1 MWLRRALCALF
12 LFAAGSAHAA
22 HRPTVPLSDGSQSF
36 LAMRCDGTTD
46 VSAQLAE
53 AVSYAASRK
62 MVVSLPSG
70 ICRFTSPQVWD
81 QAAVGHWGL
90 RGSGSYQTT
99 LLYDGA
105 SVTAD
110 LIQIG
115 NCGDPT
121 NHPVYGLTLSNLKID
136 SNVTMS
142 GGSAMHACGVA
153 QSHVDHVIWGGQNGT
168 HKLFHGPWFDVF
180 DAVHVDFFEA
190 AGASTA
196 DSFRLNG
203 NSAGSFGADL
213 YLTHGKISL
222 GRNGLHIGGGQGGTT
237 CSDVAIIANGTN
249 VLIDHALSGSA
260 NREVFLGDTCVI
272 DTAGWPPGPTGG
284 GDNILI
290 NDPLASNGH
299 MTINGWASS
308 GHANN
313 IHVVSWPSGSIAI
326 GSAVNTNSTGD
337 GIRVEDATTTTINI
351 SSGAQINKNG
361 GLGVNCTVPTN
372 NIFSGTEPAANTG
385 GQWAA
390 NCHQESGLAPLSNGY
405 RKHPDGIVEQWVQV
419 GFTGAANTILSP
431 AGGNPVAL
439 PVAFPNNMFDYSIT
453 CTPAGFGNGIQN
465 LSVTA
470 NPNAATGL
478 SIFLISSG
486 AVSSP
491 QLVNCRVLGN

>member
-1 MWLRRALCALF
+1 MWLRSALCALF

-81 QAAVGHWGL
+81 QAAAGHWGL

-142 GGSAMHACGVA
+142 GGSVMHTCGVA

-180 DAVHVDFFEA
+180 DAVHVDFF
-190 AGASTA
+190 
-196 DSFRLNG
+196 
-203 NSAGSFGADL
+203 GSVEL
-213 YLTHGKISL
+213 
-222 GRNGLHIGGGQGGTT
+222 R
-237 CSDVAIIANGTN
+237 
-249 VLIDHALSGSA
+249 
-260 NREVFLGDTCVI
+260 RDT
-272 DTAGWPPGPTGG
+272 
-284 GDNILI
+284 
-290 NDPLASNGH
+290 
-299 MTINGWASS
+299 
-308 GHANN
+308 
-313 IHVVSWPSGSIAI
+313 
-326 GSAVNTNSTGD
+326 
-337 GIRVEDATTTTINI
+337 
-351 SSGAQINKNG
+351 
-361 GLGVNCTVPTN
+361 
-372 NIFSGTEPAANTG
+372 
-385 GQWAA
+385 
-390 NCHQESGLAPLSNGY
+390 
-405 RKHPDGIVEQWVQV
+405 
-419 GFTGAANTILSP
+419 
-431 AGGNPVAL
+431 
-439 PVAFPNNMFDYSIT
+439 
-453 CTPAGFGNGIQN
+453 
-465 LSVTA
+465 
-470 NPNAATGL
+470 
-478 SIFLISSG
+478 
-486 AVSSP
+486 
-491 QLVNCRVLGN
+491 